1 MQIQCVHCGK
11 QYSLRDENVG
21 SQFLCRSCKK
31 LSPVPVRAP
40 EESAVV
46 APLAPIA
53 ARPAEPAPAG
63 PVETECQHCGKQY
76 KLKSAAVGMQFKCKQ
91 CGGLTPVGAPAP
103 LSPPQPIKAASPSPP
118 LTAQPA
124 QRVLSAIPQA
134 ARPAPPARP
143 AASAPLAA
151 RPVARTARPVSAPP
165 QAMPAGLVEAEL
177 VATPVDPIASRSPG
191 MLDLLNE
198 ASVPAASPYG
208 YAAAEAR
215 PLPRPPA
222 PAARK
227 AKPKRSSGGG
237 FDGEK
242 VNRVLGG
249 FFFLAVGVGLV
260 AFGVYAF
267 QNGYRRSG
275 RAIGGGIGVIILGFM
290 MLIGRHNND

>member
-53 ARPAEPAPAG
+53 ARPAEPAPAD
-63 PVETECQHCGKQY
+63 PIETECRHCGKQY

-91 CGGLTPVGAPAP
+91 CGGLTPVGASAP
-103 LSPPQPIKAASPSPP
+103 LPPPQAIKTASPSPP
-118 LTAQPA
+118 LAARPA

-143 AASAPLAA
+143 AAAAPLAA
-151 RPVARTARPVSAPP
+151 RPLARAAPP
-165 QAMPAGLVEAEL
+165 QALPAGLVEAEL
-177 VATPVDPIASRSPG
+177 VAAPVDANAYPSPG
-191 MLDLLNE
+191 IADLLNE
-198 ASVPAASPYG
+198 ASLPASSPYG
-208 YAAAEAR
+208 YAAAAAR

-222 PAARK
+222 PAVRK
-227 AKPKRSSGGG
+227 TKPKRKSGVR

-242 VNRVLGG
+242 LGLLFG
-249 FFFLAVGVGLV
+249 GLFIICVGVGLV
-260 AFGVYAF
+260 ALGIYAS
-267 QNGYRRSG
+267 QNGVRRPG
-275 RAIGGGIGVIILGFM
+275 GFFKWGAVAIISGFM
-290 MLIGRHNND
+290 MVIGRPITRD